1 VSISFDG
8 VVILDGLDLTVADG
22 EVVALLGPSGCG
34 KTTLLRIIAGLETGH
49 SGQILI
55 DDNDVTS
62 VPPERRGVGLVFQ
75 NLALFPHLNVAGN
88 ISFGLVR
95 KDEEKVAA
103 MLQMVGLAGF
113 EQRRI
118 ETLSGGEAQ
127 RVALA
132 RALIAEPAIILLD
145 EPLASLDAD
154 LKLTLA
160 DDVRGILKKSGTTTI
175 HVTHDLAIADRISDR
190 IVELGPVR
198 SDESG
203 G

>member
-49 SGQILI
+49 SGQVLI
-55 DDNDVTS
+55 DGNDVTA

-88 ISFGLVR
+88 ISFGLGC

-190 IVELGPVR
+190 VVELGPVR
-198 SDESG
+198 SDESDE
-203 G
+203 

>member
-1 VSISFDG
+1 MSISFDG
-8 VVILDGLDLTVADG
+8 EVILDGLDLTVADG

-55 DDNDVTS
+55 DGNDVTS

-190 IVELGPVR
+190 VVELGPVR

>member
-1 VSISFDG
+1 MGISFDG
-8 VVILDGLDLTVADG
+8 VDILNGLNLMVEDG

-34 KTTLLRIIAGLETGH
+34 KTTLLRIIAGLETAH
-49 SGQILI
+49 SGRILI
-55 DDNDVTS
+55 DGVDVTS
-62 VPPERRGVGLVFQ
+62 VPPEQRGVGLVFQ
-75 NLALFPHLNVAGN
+75 NLALFPHLDVAGN
-88 ISFGLVR
+88 ISFGLRR
-95 KDEEKVAA
+95 KDEDKVAA
-103 MLQMVGLAGF
+103 MLDMVGLAGF
-113 EQRRI
+113 ERRRI

-132 RALIAEPAIILLD
+132 RLLIAGPAIILLD

-160 DDVRGILKKSGTTTI
+160 DDVRMILKKSGTTAI

-190 IVELGPVR
+190 VVELGPRR

-203 G
+203 E

>member
-8 VVILDGLDLTVADG
+8 EVILDGLDLTVADG

-55 DDNDVTS
+55 DGNDVTS

-190 IVELGPVR
+190 VVELGPVR

>member
-190 IVELGPVR
+190 VVELGPVR